1 MRNALC
7 CLRAAIAKIYIKL
20 SIMQIDTVLT
30 GLTIAI
36 GVLFLFIL
44 IYLMLTLRKIK
55 LDLRKFSDV
64 HAKTTQATALKLQT
78 IESDHKTS
86 LASLQ
91 AIEQENKNLP
101 ASLRRTNV
109 ITTTGVDPEQIR
121 RLDRLQNDLDFIK
134 NHASS
139 YLGQGVGLTNLIDE
153 TPIYINSNDFGGP
166 ANFINGGRY
175 EEEYFAVLAS
185 FKKPNSVFLDIGAN
199 LGVFSLRLAPM
210 MRTGT
215 IHAFEPNPKIRQ
227 LLERSVHLNG
237 IGSQVQIHG
246 FGLSDKNQTLTFNVP
261 DGHAGGGS
269 VVSDATLGATTH
281 IDVKTLDSALPNL
294 RFDIAKIDVEGHE
307 LHALRGMHNTLAG
320 SPDAVLIFE
329 KLGVDSG
336 IEADLLA
343 LLNGHGLNL
352 YRIDG
357 IRLVPVT
364 IDEFKQ
370 SQAYFIAA
378 SSKTINNQLDRNFVQ
393 IYPQDMFGLN
403 GKIEQGELVNQA
415 NLPAGTVLFHGP
427 YWYLPRGSYRLDVV
441 GKLEGKFSLAV
452 AEKFGY
458 TVETALITNTST
470 GFNFVAH
477 RDLTQFEVVGR
488 SAGEAVNM
496 QLSNI
501 TLTRLG

>member
-1 MRNALC
+1 
-7 CLRAAIAKIYIKL
+7 
-20 SIMQIDTVLT
+20 MQIDAVLT
-30 GLTIAI
+30 GLTIAV
-36 GVLFLFIL
+36 GFLFFFVL
-44 IYLMLTLRKIK
+44 IYLMSTLHK
-55 LDLRKFSDV
+55 LKLNLKRFSDV
-64 HAKTTQATALKLQT
+64 HLKNTQATALKLQT
-78 IESDHKTS
+78 IESDNK
-86 LASLQ
+86 ASLEALQ
-91 AIEQENKNLP
+91 IIDLENKKFRG
-101 ASLRRTNV
+101 SLHGANV
-109 ITTTGVDPEQIR
+109 ITAATGTDPELSR
-121 RLDRLQNDLDFIK
+121 RLDRVQNDLDFIK

-139 YLGQGVGLTNLIDE
+139 YVGQGVGLTNLIDE

-210 MRTGT
+210 MRSGT

-269 VVSDATLGATTH
+269 VVSDGALGATMQ
-281 IDVKTLDSALPNL
+281 IDVKTMDSALPNL

-343 LLNGHGLNL
+343 LFTGHGLNL

-364 IDEFKQ
+364 LDQFKQ

-393 IYPQDMFGLN
+393 IYPQDMFGVN
-403 GKIEQGELVNQA
+403 GKIEQGELIHQTD
-415 NLPAGTVLFHGP
+415 LPVGTVLFHGP

-441 GKLEGKFSLAV
+441 GKLDGKFNLAV

-458 TVETALITNTST
+458 SVEAALISNTST
-470 GFNFVAH
+470 SFNFVAH

-488 SAGEAVNM
+488 SVGEAINM
-496 QLSNI
+496 RLSHI